1 MSHTTT
7 HLRRAVVAGLGAIS
21 MIALAGC
28 SAPDAGTGGNGGSAG
43 GGTITVAETT
53 APTSLDP
60 QRSSMFA
67 DRFAWQLSYECL
79 MQTTPDGEVVPGLA
93 TGFEKSADG
102 LSYTFALRDGVTF
115 SNGDTLDADDVV
127 YTFERLTT
135 SPERIDKELF
145 PTYSG
150 VEKVDASHV
159 TFTLKSPDAG
169 FVNNMANPLVWGC
182 AILSK
187 TADKENLATQMIGT
201 GPWTQSAYEP
211 NTSLQLDRNADYWG
225 EKTKSAKLSVLYMP
239 NMGTQVSNL
248 KAGKVDI
255 IFPDQ
260 GSAKGLKSDKI
271 EVAQAHTDSTIFL
284 QINDT
289 KAPFDNPKVRQALAL
304 AFDRQALADQA
315 YGGAALPSSYL
326 PPSLAWAPTLDQV
339 PNYQPDAAK
348 AKQLLADAG
357 FANGVKTKLMY
368 ISGYDPGTND
378 LLATMQSQLAAVGID
393 VELEPLEGGTWGD
406 RLTSLDYDLSWN
418 AQSYYPNPYQY
429 IAPAPGRQGPVPT
442 ELQKLIDGALNA
454 GSQEEFQQAL
464 AEVEKKEG
472 ELVYPT
478 LTLLAT
484 DMFVANTA
492 GMTGIDIP
500 ASQSRTFLANV
511 EKK

>member
-1 MSHTTT
+1 MSSTTS
-7 HLRRAVVAGLGAIS
+7 HLTRAVVAGLGAIS

-28 SAPDAGTGGNGGSAG
+28 SAPDTGTGGDSGSAG

-60 QRSSMFA
+60 QGSSMFA

-102 LSYTFALRDGVTF
+102 LTYTFALRDGVKF
-115 SNGDTLDADDVV
+115 SNGDTFDADDVV

-150 VEKVDASHV
+150 VKKVDASTV
-159 TFTLKSPDAG
+159 EFTLKSPDAG

-182 AILSK
+182 AILSQS
-187 TADKENLATQMIGT
+187 ADKENLATKMIGT

-260 GSAKGLKSDKI
+260 GSAKGLTGDKI
-271 EVAQAHTDSTIFL
+271 EVKQAHTDSTIFM

-289 KAPFDNPKVRQALAL
+289 VAPFNDPKVRQALAL
-304 AFDRQALADQA
+304 ALDRQALADQA

-326 PPSLAWAPTLDQV
+326 PPSLAWAPKLDQI
-339 PNYQPDAAK
+339 PNHQTDVEK
-348 AKQLLADAG
+348 AKKLLAEAG
-357 FANGVKTKLMY
+357 HPDGVKSKLMY

-378 LLATMQSQLAAVGID
+378 LLATIQSQLAAVGIE

-406 RLTSLDYDLSWN
+406 RLTSLDYGLSWN

-429 IAPAPGRQGPVPT
+429 VAPAPGRQGPVPA
-442 ELQKLIDGALNA
+442 ELQKLLDAALNA
-454 GSQEEFQQAL
+454 GSQEEYQQTLSAV
-464 AEVEKKEG
+464 AEKEG

-492 GMTGIDIP
+492 GMTGVDVP
-500 ASQSRTFLANV
+500 ASQSRTFLVNV

>member
-1 MSHTTT
+1 MPIT
-7 HLRRAVVAGLGAIS
+7 HRHLTQAGAAGIGVLALF
-21 MIALAGC
+21 ALAAC
-28 SAPDAGTGGNGGSAG
+28 SAPDAGGNAG
-43 GGTITVAETT
+43 GGSGGGAITVAETT

-79 MQTTPDGEVVPGLA
+79 MQTTADGEVVPGLA
-93 TGFEKSADG
+93 TGYEKSADG

-145 PTYSG
+145 PTYKG

-159 TFTLKSPDAG
+159 KFSLSSPDAG

-187 TADKENLATQMIGT
+187 SAEKENLATKMVGT

-211 NTSLQLDRNADYWG
+211 ETSLQLQRNDSYWG
-225 EKTKSAKLSVLYMP
+225 DKAKSAKLSVLYMP

-260 GSAKGLKSDKI
+260 GAAKGLTGDKV
-271 EVAQAHTDSTIFL
+271 EVKQVHTDSTIFL

-304 AFDRQALADQA
+304 AFDRKALADQA
-315 YGGAALPSSYL
+315 YGGAASPSAYL
-326 PPSLAWAPTLDQV
+326 PPSLAWAPKVDQV
-339 PNYQPDAAK
+339 PNYQPDPAK
-348 AKQLLADAG
+348 AKQLLAEAG
-357 FANGVKTKLMY
+357 FPGGVKTKLMY
-368 ISGYDPGTND
+368 ISGYDHGTND
-378 LLATMQSQLAAVGID
+378 LLATMQSQLAAAGIT

-406 RLTSLDYDLSWN
+406 RLTALDYGLSWN

-429 IAPAPGRQGPVPT
+429 IAPAPGRQGPVPA
-442 ELQKLIDGALNA
+442 ELQSLLDSALKA
-454 GSQEEFQQAL
+454 GSQEEYQKAL
-464 AEVEKKEG
+464 VAVENKEASI
-472 ELVYPT
+472 VYPT

-492 GMTGIDIP
+492 GLKGIDVP
-500 ASQSRTFLANV
+500 SSQSRTFLAGV
-511 EKK
+511 EK